1 MSDSIEVKVDNTKVF
16 ASQFDSAVL
25 KALEAVG
32 IDIQKIA
39 SDNAPYDTGRLS
51 GSITHVVDSGEKAV
65 YIGSNV
71 SYAGYQELGVH
82 STGYKGA
89 NGGRGYLR
97 PAVTDNKQRIR
108 DIFYSA
114 LKG

>member
-1 MSDSIEVKVDNTKVF
+1 MSDEIEVRVDNTKVF
-16 ASQFDSAVL
+16 ASAMNTAIL
-25 KALEAVG
+25 RALEAVG

-51 GSITHVVDSGEKAV
+51 GSISHVVSSDEKAV
-65 YIGSNV
+65 YIGTNV

-82 STGYKGA
+82 STGYAGA

-97 PAVTDNKQRIR
+97 PAVNDNKQRIH
-108 DIFYSA
+108 DIFYAA

>member
-1 MSDSIEVKVDNTKVF
+1 MSDSIEIKMDNTKIVVG
-16 ASQFDSAVL
+16 AMNTAIL

-51 GSITHVVDSGEKAV
+51 GSISHVVDNGEKAV
-65 YIGSNV
+65 YIGTNV
-71 SYAGYQELGVH
+71 EYAPYQELGVH

-97 PAVTDNKQRIR
+97 PAVTDNKQRIH

>member
-1 MSDSIEVKVDNTKVF
+1 MSDKIEVRVDNTKVF
-16 ASQFDSAVL
+16 ASAMNTAIL
-25 KALEAVG
+25 RALEAVG

-51 GSITHVVDSGEKAV
+51 GSISHVVDNDEKAV

-89 NGGRGYLR
+89 NDGRGYLR
-97 PAVTDNKQRIR
+97 PAVTDNKQRIQ
-108 DIFYSA
+108 DIFYNA

>member
-1 MSDSIEVKVDNTKVF
+1 MSNEIEVRVDNTKVF
-16 ASQFDSAVL
+16 ASAMDTAIL
-25 KALEAVG
+25 RALEAVG

-39 SDNAPYDTGRLS
+39 YENAPKDTGRLS
-51 GSITHVVDSGEKAV
+51 QSISHVVNNGEKAV

-97 PAVTDNKQRIR
+97 PAVTDNKQRIH
-108 DIFYSA
+108 DIFYNA

>member
-1 MSDSIEVKVDNTKVF
+1 MSDSIEIKMDNTKIVVD
-16 ASQFDSAVL
+16 ALNTAIL

-32 IDIQKIA
+32 IDVQKIA
-39 SDNAPYDTGRLS
+39 YENAPKDTGRLS
-51 GSITHVVDSGEKAV
+51 ESISHAVNNDEKAV

-82 STGYKGA
+82 STGYPGA

-97 PAVTDNKQRIR
+97 PAVTDNKQRIH
-108 DIFYSA
+108 DIFYAA

>member
-1 MSDSIEVKVDNTKVF
+1 MSDSIEIKTDNTKI
-16 ASQFDSAVL
+16 AVDAL
-25 KALEAVG
+25 NTAILRALEAVG

-39 SDNAPYDTGRLS
+39 SENAPYDTGRLS
-51 GSITHVVDSGEKAV
+51 QSISHVVNNGEKAV
-65 YIGSNV
+65 YIGTNV

-82 STGYKGA
+82 STGYAGA

-97 PAVTDNKQRIR
+97 PAVNDNKQRIH
-108 DIFYSA
+108 DIFYAA